1 MMIKSCFFALI
12 SKTLSMKRI
21 CWIVSLLILVVFSG
35 CFDTVDEFTIAEN
48 GSGTFVNSL
57 DMGKVLGLAKTIGGG
72 NDEMKDFEKMK
83 MDTVVN
89 LKDIKDSLKKL
100 NDAEKKIAATGSLRV
115 QVDAKDD
122 KLNFTFTFPFS
133 NASEIAPIQSVLK
146 KAKEDVI
153 ENIMTKLMGEK
164 DNKKDTKNDGLFDM
178 QGGDEQKE
186 EMGANLDGYYTS
198 VYEKGK
204 FSRKLNKEKYANV
217 NDDKSLKSMQEIAQ
231 MGMSINMKTIIN
243 LPKPAK
249 KAEGKGV
256 KLSDDK
262 KKITLEGT
270 LDDFFEDGSY
280 FEYNIEY

>member
-1 MMIKSCFFALI
+1 MKKI
-12 SKTLSMKRI
+12 S
-21 CWIVSLLILVVFSG
+21 WIAGLFMLVAFSG

-57 DMGKVLGLAKTIGGG
+57 DMGKVLGLAKTMGGG
-72 NDEMKDFEKMK
+72 NDEMKEFEKMK
-83 MDTVVN
+83 VDTVVN

-100 NDAEKKIAATGSLRV
+100 NDAEKKIAANGTLRI
-115 QVDAKDD
+115 QIDGKED

-133 NASEIAPIQSVLK
+133 NASEIAPIHRVLK
-146 KAKEDVI
+146 KAKEDVLD
-153 ENIMTKLMGEK
+153 EIMTNLMGK
-164 DNKKDTKNDGLFDM
+164 GSNKNEELLGKGED
-178 QGGDEQKE
+178 DEQSE
-186 EMGANLDGYYTS
+186 EMGANLDQYYTN

-204 FSRKLNKEKYANV
+204 FSRKLNKEKYANIS
-217 NDDKSLKSMQEIAQ
+217 DDKALKSMQEMAQ
-231 MGMSINMKTIIN
+231 MGMSISMKTVIN

-262 KKITLEGT
+262 KKITMEGT

>member
-1 MMIKSCFFALI
+1 MVKSCFFALI
-12 SKTLSMKRI
+12 IKTLFMKKI
-21 CWIVSLLILVVFSG
+21 SWIAGLFMLVAFSG

-57 DMGKVLGLAKTIGGG
+57 DMGKVLGLAKTMGGG
-72 NDEMKDFEKMK
+72 NDEMKEFEKMK
-83 MDTVVN
+83 VDTVVK

-100 NDAEKKIAATGSLRV
+100 NDAEKKVAATGTLRI
-115 QVDAKDD
+115 QIDGKED

-133 NASEIAPIQSVLK
+133 NTSEIAPIQRVLK
-146 KAKEDVI
+146 KAKEDVLD
-153 ENIMTKLMGEK
+153 EIMTNLMGK
-164 DNKKDTKNDGLFDM
+164 GSNKNEELLGKGED
-178 QGGDEQKE
+178 DEQSE
-186 EMGANLDGYYTS
+186 EMGANLDQYYTN

-204 FSRKLNKEKYANV
+204 FSRKLNKEKYANIS
-217 NDDKSLKSMQEIAQ
+217 DDKALKSMQEMAQ
-231 MGMSINMKTIIN
+231 MGMSISMKTVIN

-262 KKITLEGT
+262 KKITMEGT

>member
-1 MMIKSCFFALI
+1 MVKSCFFALI
-12 SKTLSMKRI
+12 IKTLFMKKI
-21 CWIVSLLILVVFSG
+21 SWIAGLFMLVAFSG

-57 DMGKVLGLAKTIGGG
+57 DMGKVLGLAKTMGGG
-72 NDEMKDFEKMK
+72 NDEMKEFEKMK
-83 MDTVVN
+83 VDTVVN

-100 NDAEKKIAATGSLRV
+100 NDAEKKVAATGTLRI
-115 QVDAKDD
+115 QIDGKED

-133 NASEIAPIQSVLK
+133 NTSEIAPIQRVLK
-146 KAKEDVI
+146 KAKEDVLD
-153 ENIMTKLMGEK
+153 EIMTNLMGK
-164 DNKKDTKNDGLFDM
+164 GSNKNEELLGKGEDDGQSED
-178 QGGDEQKE
+178 
-186 EMGANLDGYYTS
+186 MGANLDQYYTN
-198 VYEKGK
+198 VYEKGR
-204 FSRKLNKEKYANV
+204 FSRKLNKEKYANIS
-217 NDDKSLKSMQEIAQ
+217 DDKALKSMQEMAQ
-231 MGMSINMKTIIN
+231 MGMSISMKTVIN

-262 KKITLEGT
+262 KKITMEGT

>member
-1 MMIKSCFFALI
+1 MINKILI
-12 SKTLSMKRI
+12 MKKI
-21 CWIVSLLILVVFSG
+21 SWIAGLFMLVVFSG

-57 DMGKVLGLAKTIGGG
+57 DMGKILGLAKTMGGG
-72 NDEMKDFEKMK
+72 NDEMKDFEKLK
-83 MDTVVN
+83 VDTVVY
-89 LKDIKDSLKKL
+89 LKNIKDSLKNL
-100 NDAEKKIAATGSLRV
+100 NEAEKKIAATGTLKI
-115 QVDAKDD
+115 QVDAKEG

-133 NASEIAPIQSVLK
+133 NTSEIAPIQSILK
-146 KAKEDVI
+146 KAKDDVI
-153 ENIMTKLMGEK
+153 DNTMTKLMGEGAK
-164 DNKKDTKNDGLFDM
+164 KNDGFP
-178 QGGDEQKE
+178 GGDEEDGEQKE
-186 EMGANLDGYYTS
+186 GMGANLDQYYTTI
-198 VYEKGK
+198 YEKGR

-217 NDDKSLKSMQEIAQ
+217 GDDKTLKSMQEMAQ
-231 MGMSINMKTIIN
+231 MGIPVNMKTVIN

-262 KKITLEGT
+262 KKITIEGT